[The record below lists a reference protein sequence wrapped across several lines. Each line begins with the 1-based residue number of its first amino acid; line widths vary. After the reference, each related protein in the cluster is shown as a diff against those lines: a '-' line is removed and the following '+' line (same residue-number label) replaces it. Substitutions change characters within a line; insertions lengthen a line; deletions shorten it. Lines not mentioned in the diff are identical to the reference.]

1 MHRQWKSKRVGLA
14 LGSGG
19 ARGWAHVGVLEVL
32 EEKGIAVDMV
42 AGVSMGAVVG
52 AFFAA
57 GRMAPLR
64 ELAVDL
70 DWNRLRQFF
79 WEISLSRS
87 GLTDGK
93 RLLEETAKLL
103 GASRFEEL
111 GLPLRTVATDLAN
124 GGEVVLAAGD
134 LLQALRASISIPGL
148 FSPVRL
154 DGRLLVDGGLV
165 NPVPINVAR
174 AMGAQVVIAVD
185 VSQGYELEKKY
196 VREVSDDEPAAP
208 TRSLRLPRQKDK
220 EESDGPLQ
228 ALGQF
233 FEDVETKMRRIK
245 ASWQARETKP
255 DMLDVLVSSVRIMEA
270 QIVRA
275 RREIDPPDILIEP
288 QVGGIGTLDF
298 QRAKEAIAAG
308 RKAALKALAR

>member
-134 LLQALRASISIPGL
+134 LLQALREI
-148 FSPVRL
+148 
-154 DGRLLVDGGLV
+154 GR
-165 NPVPINVAR
+165 
-174 AMGAQVVIAVD
+174 
-185 VSQGYELEKKY
+185 
-196 VREVSDDEPAAP
+196 AP
-208 TRSLRLPRQKDK
+208 C
-220 EESDGPLQ
+220 
-228 ALGQF
+228 
-233 FEDVETKMRRIK
+233 
-245 ASWQARETKP
+245 
-255 DMLDVLVSSVRIMEA
+255 
-270 QIVRA
+270 RA
-275 RREIDPPDILIEP
+275 R
-288 QVGGIGTLDF
+288 V
-298 QRAKEAIAAG
+298 
-308 RKAALKALAR
+308 